1 MPLVVIVDDQAIN
14 LKILSRFAQSLSSD
28 VKVQAFDSPFEALAL
43 IAGQPPDLIIT
54 DFVMPTMSGED
65 FIVRCRNIPNACD
78 VPIIAITAYED
89 REYRYRALNAGASDF
104 LLSPFD
110 SREFCTRARN
120 LLALR
125 HYEMSLKSR
134 AMLLESELAAS
145 IRQHAEDVQ
154 RREEFLRRVVNTVPA
169 LIRATDA
176 DGNILFVNSFHDA
189 FFASNPTDRQDSKE
203 TELTEE
209 YGHKHLGLNARVL
222 DTGNAVFGIE
232 ESLVDRHG
240 RERVLLTTKAPICSR
255 GGAVDQIVTV
265 SLDITDRKRV
275 EYEVRES
282 EERFRSLVEGSVLGI
297 AIERDGVPTFANR
310 TYARIFGYDNPEE
323 ILSLGSLERLFV
335 PKEHNRLRGLRGVDE
350 GGQQL
355 SESREF
361 QCVRKDGSLIW
372 VEMQTQDVTWNGAPA
387 LQSTVADISLR
398 KAYEERLQRQAN
410 FDEVTG
416 LPNRVLALDRLRT
429 AVVSAA
435 RHRLRGG
442 VLFLDL
448 DNFKKINDTWGHA
461 TGDQLLR
468 MAAERIRGSVREED
482 TVARLGGDE
491 FTVILPDI
499 GNAHHVEPVI
509 HKILRAFSRPF
520 VLDRHEAFVTVSI
533 GVSVFPDDSDDPTTL
548 MQNADAAMYLA
559 KSQGRNTFQY
569 FTPELNKRATER
581 MRVEGNLMHAL
592 DRNEFILHFQPIID
606 VRSRR
611 LVGAEALLRWRN
623 ADLGLLPPDR
633 FVPLAEDTG
642 LIVPIGRWI
651 LDTACRQ
658 LKRWH
663 GSGHAEMTVSVNI
676 SARQL
681 RGKGLVDAVSQALQG
696 HAVPPHCLEL
706 EITEGSLMSDLDKN
720 SAALRALD
728 QLGVRFALDDFGT
741 GYSCLSYLKHLPVDT
756 VKIDKSFI
764 FNISH
769 DPSDAAV
776 VEAIIAMA
784 HGLGIRVI
792 GEGIETNEQLEFVRI
807 YGCDLAQGFF
817 FSHPLSVEAFGAW
830 SENWQHLGAHALG
843 KSVMWRTSAPPG

>member
-1 MPLVVIVDDQAIN
+1 MALVVIVDDQAIN
-14 LKILSRFAQSLSSD
+14 LKILSRFARSLSPD
-28 VKVQAFDSPFEALAL
+28 VNVYTFESPLEALEL
-43 IAGQPPDLIIT
+43 IARQPPDLIIT

-65 FIVRCRNIPNACD
+65 FIVRCRNISSACD

-110 SREFCTRARN
+110 GREFCTRARN

-125 HYEMSLKSR
+125 HYEISLKSR

-145 IRQHAEDVQ
+145 IRQHADDVQ

-189 FFASNPTDRQDSKE
+189 LFSFDRQGSSE
-203 TELTEE
+203 TELLGEE
-209 YGHKHLGLNARVL
+209 YGRKHVDLDARVL
-222 DTGNAVFGIE
+222 DSGEAVFGVE

-240 RERVLLTTKAPICSR
+240 RERVLLTTKAPICNCA
-255 GGAVDQIVTV
+255 GTVDHIVTV
-265 SLDITDRKRV
+265 SLDITERKRV
-275 EYEVRES
+275 EHEVRES

-297 AIERDGVPTFANR
+297 AIERDGVPAFANK

-323 ILSLGSLERLFV
+323 ILGLESLERLFV
-335 PKEHNRLRGLRGVDE
+335 PKERNRLKRLRTVDE
-350 GGQQL
+350 SGQQL
-355 SESREF
+355 SEPREF

-387 LQSTVADISLR
+387 LQSTVADVSLR

-410 FDEVTG
+410 FDEITG

-435 RHRLRGG
+435 RHQLRGG

-448 DNFKKINDTWGHA
+448 DHFKKINDTWGHA

-468 MAAERIRGSVREED
+468 MAADRIRGSVREED

-499 GNAHHVEPVI
+499 GSASHVEPVI

-520 VLDRHEAFVTVSI
+520 VLERHEAFVTASI

-559 KSQGRNTFQY
+559 KEQGRNTFQY
-569 FTPELNKRATER
+569 FTPELNERATER

-592 DRNEFILHFQPIID
+592 DRGELILHFQPIID
-606 VRSRR
+606 VRSHQ

-642 LIVPIGRWI
+642 LIIPIGRWI
-651 LDTACRQ
+651 LDAACRQ

-663 GSGHAEMTVSVNI
+663 GSGHSQMTISVNI

-720 SAALRALD
+720 SATLRALD

-764 FNISH
+764 FNVSH
-769 DPSDAAV
+769 DPGDAAV

-792 GEGIETNEQLEFVRI
+792 GEGIETSEQLEFVRF

-817 FSHPLSVEAFGAW
+817 FSDPLSAEAFGAW
-830 SENWQHLGAHALG
+830 SKHWQQLRTPAL
-843 KSVMWRTSAPPG
+843 